1 MRIIAGLHRGRQIDA
16 PEGLTTRPMTDRVRE
31 NLFNLLRDYVEGA
44 VVLDVF
50 CGSGALGLEA
60 LSRGAAACT
69 FVDPN
74 DAAIA
79 AVETNV
85 QRLGLME
92 QVRIIRRSAL
102 RPGPW
107 IRPREAAA
115 YTLIFVDPPYRMTA
129 AEDGQRQLAEMASAL
144 TACGLVAPAAVVML
158 RAERGVKIPLPWP
171 GFVAYDERSYGTTTL
186 HLMVLAARTE
196 PLPPPHRGT

>member
-1 MRIIAGLHRGRQIDA
+1 MHRRGTLCESLRDFIAADRSTRRQ
-16 PEGLTTRPMTDRVRE
+16 GLTTRPMTDRVRE

-69 FVDPN
+69 FVDAD

-115 YTLIFVDPPYRMTA
+115 YTLLFVDPPYRMTA

-144 TACGLVAPAAVVML
+144 AACGLVAPAAVVML
-158 RAERGVKIPLPWP
+158 RAERGARYPCP
-171 GFVAYDERSYGTTTL
+171 G
-186 HLMVLAARTE
+186 
-196 PLPPPHRGT
+196 RGSPYTMKGPTAPRRCT